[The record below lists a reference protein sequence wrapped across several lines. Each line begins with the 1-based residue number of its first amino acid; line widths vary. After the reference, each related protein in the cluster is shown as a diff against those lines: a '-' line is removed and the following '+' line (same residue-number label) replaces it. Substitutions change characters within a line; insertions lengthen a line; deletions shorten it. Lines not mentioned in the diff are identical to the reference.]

1 MSIVFTDVDLF
12 WENGFL
18 RAISPRRRGL
28 RYDEKTITSK
38 TSFNDTMLLIMKS
51 KFKQFPQNQ
60 QSDQS
65 PLTST
70 R

>member
-1 MSIVFTDVDLF
+1 
-12 WENGFL
+12 
-18 RAISPRRRGL
+18 
-28 RYDEKTITSK
+28 
-38 TSFNDTMLLIMKS
+38 MLLIMKS

-70 R
+70 RWTQKKTMNDIPRYVNWEFFQVVNF